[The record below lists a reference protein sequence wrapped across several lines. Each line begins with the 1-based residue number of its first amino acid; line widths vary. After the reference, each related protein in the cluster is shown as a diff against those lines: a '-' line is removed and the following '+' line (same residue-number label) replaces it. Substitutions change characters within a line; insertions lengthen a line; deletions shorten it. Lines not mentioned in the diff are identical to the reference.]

1 MWNTKSVLIFPL
13 LNNLEVF
20 KFMKK
25 YIRKIRIFSII
36 LFSGL
41 LLSLFHYK
49 PDDFYTNKSMAIST
63 MAFVNPDKAE
73 VTKVLENIYNDRCS
87 MFITGNL
94 TNLPNYY
101 DTSQKL
107 GKWSL
112 EHEIKRFSYF
122 NDWSGQRGMN
132 FVKVESTPKVRKVTS
147 TNRGLRLLVDEYYKF
162 EYIYKNDITP
172 TTNNFGVGLTHSME
186 LIKKQD
192 KWIIYSDWYLD
203 CFEDALKSY
212 LGEVKDLKLNTNK
225 DPMYTLGTCPKILPE
240 TKVVTKGRY
249 DRISA
254 VKYADKYCGIPWASG
269 SSTKYNKKYTNY
281 TGMGGNCTNYV
292 SQSIGDKEGGG
303 LRFDGTWFC
312 TFKKYSGS
320 DGSSAWVNADAF
332 KNYLIYSGRGKVLGK
347 GTFNQLISPLPGYP
361 CGAVQKLDIGDVIC
375 YAKGSDIDH
384 FAIVTGFD
392 SHGYPLVNSHTIDRY
407 HVPWDLGWGDKNIN
421 FYLIHVK

>member
-1 MWNTKSVLIFPL
+1 
-13 LNNLEVF
+13 
-20 KFMKK
+20 MKK